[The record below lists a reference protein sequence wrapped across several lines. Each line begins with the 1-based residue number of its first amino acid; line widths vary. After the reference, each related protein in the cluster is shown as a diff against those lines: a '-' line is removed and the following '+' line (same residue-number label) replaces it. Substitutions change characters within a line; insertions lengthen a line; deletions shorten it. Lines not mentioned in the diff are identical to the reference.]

1 MAPHQER
8 VVVEKSELDEK
19 IEKLTNFLD
28 TRPVPIDEAEA
39 DRLQRQLDCM
49 RAYSGILQER
59 IDAFGKPASDTESD
73 DSSEEE

>member
-8 VVVEKSELDEK
+8 VIIEKSELDEK
-19 IEKLTNFLD
+19 IEKLANFLD
-28 TRPVPIDEAEA
+28 TRPVPIGFAEA

-59 IDAFGKPASDTESD
+59 IDAFGEPSSDTEPD